1 MSFDILVTLKV
12 SGFNNSDF
20 TALNWFEF
28 IKLRPLTL
36 RNAIRKKP
44 ETVRKRLSGFIN

>member
-1 MSFDILVTLKV
+1 MSFDILVKLKV
-12 SGFNNSDF
+12 SGFNKSDF

-36 RNAIRKKP
+36 RDAIRKKP
-44 ETVRKRLSGFIN
+44 ETVKT